1 MTYGDT
7 RYLDCP
13 VCDNPCT
20 AIPSCQEMHSDCMA
34 DVLDRLRYSWC
45 EDRAGIC
52 TCGAVL
58 HISVDDDRAS
68 LVEDETEALKD
79 GTGCDI

>member
-1 MTYGDT
+1 
-7 RYLDCP
+7 
-13 VCDNPCT
+13 
-20 AIPSCQEMHSDCMA
+20 MA